1 MFNVQPRF
9 NFSDEIIWSWSDTSP
24 DLTLGISATGREC
37 ARVQI
42 RWCYGWRSVVG
53 SAQVWGPSII
63 GWSHWGDWGGSSRWW
78 CGQKKGSCVV
88 QYLSEGLRK
97 DWVIL
102 NLVSNLESW
111 TLGSSKATA
120 PFQLTTTPEQRRR
133 SQPKKTDAL
142 WGRTKRQLPFS
153 WPLPEGDEDGGR
165 RRRQTHSGVEQ
176 SGSSLSADRYPR
188 VTKTEADEEDRRTL
202 GSNKAAAPFQLTAT
216 RGWRRR
222 KQTKK
227 TDALW
232 GRTKRQLPFSWP
244 LPQGDEDGGRRR
256 RETHSGVTLGSNSDA
271 LWVEQNG
278 SSLSADD

>member
-1 MFNVQPRF
+1 MILKWYVAGPNVRYKCDGTGVRARANQMVLWVAIRRRKCSSVGAFN
-9 NFSDEIIWSWSDTSP
+9 N
-24 DLTLGISATGREC
+24 
-37 ARVQI
+37 RVKSL
-42 RWCYGWRSVVG
+42 RWLRWFQSVV
-53 SAQVWGPSII
+53 V
-63 GWSHWGDWGGSSRWW
+63 RT
-78 CGQKKGSCVV
+78 KKGSCVV